1 MIRPAPAMARVPL
14 WLFSLLAVLGV
25 GGPAAGELALPS
37 TPLALLDGGTL
48 DLRALQGQVVVI
60 RFLASW

>member
-1 MIRPAPAMARVPL
+1 MARVAL
-14 WLFSLLAVLGV
+14 GLVSLLAVVGLGV

-37 TPLALLDGGTL
+37 TPLALFDGGTL
-48 DLRALQGQVVVI
+48 DLRTLQGQVAVI